1 MAQAYGMWQSMKL
14 YSFCFWA
21 FDHFCLN
28 SRPVP
33 LQIGSIQVSNAQY
46 FKPNAA
52 RSIEVAVAQATL
64 PVAGGALNRFRAN
77 TRHCND

>member
-1 MAQAYGMWQSMKL
+1 MWLGMKL

-21 FDHFCLN
+21 FDQFCLN

-33 LQIGSIQVSNAQY
+33 LQIGSVQVSNAQY

-52 RSIEVAVAQATL
+52 RAIGMPVAQVAL
-64 PVAGGALNRFRAN
+64 PVAGGALNQFRAN
-77 TRHCND
+77 TGTGND